1 MFHYRTRREPP
12 SPRAGLAVLGL
23 AGCIAAII
31 TSMLDLEDIFGPEG
45 PLHSTLPDF
54 KSRWQQL
61 RMAQRVATALE
72 HRETVVVEAGTGTGK
87 TFAYLVPALLCGA
100 RVLIS
105 TGTRT
110 LQDQLFSK
118 DLPLVAAA
126 LGRPAKIALLKG
138 RTNYLCR
145 YRLAQIDP
153 GGEQLSLDP
162 SGTDPADA
170 DEPGMGQPE
179 GMGQPAPHRSM
190 LARIERWS
198 RTTRRGD
205 LAEVR
210 GLSDSHPVWPQVT
223 STRENCLGN
232 RCPEISRCHVAL
244 ARREALD
251 ADIVIVNHHLLLAD
265 LALKEDGFG
274 DILGQADAVILDE
287 AHQIPDLATQFFSA
301 TVSSRRIENLLKDVH
316 TEVAS
321 HLAHLS
327 IESGAGQLIANIA
340 AAAKGVEQASQQLSS
355 ALPPRPGRFSLA
367 ETGAQLNGCVGE
379 LARSLQTLQDNL
391 ANLVDDSA
399 LAQLAER
406 TGDLVLSLDRIA
418 AVDDMDGVRAVEV
431 APRSWPMGLLTE
443 RPARKSPAGTGFTLS
458 LMPFDISARF
468 LSLLQAR
475 RCGWIFTSATLS
487 LGEDFTHFTGRLGLN
502 ESPTLKI
509 DSPFNYPLQSLLY
522 LPSGLPEPASP
533 KYVAAVIETALP
545 LIDAARGGAF
555 ILFTSHRALS
565 QGAAA
570 LKTYWSNPNQ
580 SPSPYRLFVQGEA
593 PRERLLKEFRE
604 DGNGVLLGTTSFWE
618 GVDVKGEALRLV
630 IIEKLPFASPD
641 DPLVKARIDHLEAT
655 GGNAFRD
662 YQLPEAALALKQ
674 GVGRLIRSEE
684 DYGTV
689 VICDPRMMG
698 RGYGKVLLAALP
710 PMTPT
715 RDRDEAMSFIRK
727 HAPRDLANALKTARA
742 ATAP

>member
-1 MFHYRTRREPP
+1 
-12 SPRAGLAVLGL
+12 
-23 AGCIAAII
+23 
-31 TSMLDLEDIFGPEG
+31 MLDLEDIFGPGG
-45 PLHSTLPDF
+45 PLHSALPDF

-72 HRETVVVEAGTGTGK
+72 HRETIVVEAGTGTGK

-126 LGRPAKIALLKG
+126 LGRPARIALLKG

-145 YRLAQIDP
+145 YRLARIGP
-153 GGEQLSLDP
+153 GGEQLSLD
-162 SGTDPADA
+162 SAAGGEAVAETTSLA
-170 DEPGMGQPE
+170 
-179 GMGQPAPHRSM
+179 SM
-190 LARIERWS
+190 LARIQRWS
-198 RTTRRGD
+198 QTTRQGD

-223 STRENCLGN
+223 STRDNCLGN

-274 DILGQADAVILDE
+274 DILGAADAVILDE
-287 AHQIPDLATQFFSA
+287 AHQIPDLATQFFGA
-301 TVSSRRIENLLKDVH
+301 NVSSRRIENLLKEVH
-316 TEVAS
+316 AEVAS
-321 HLAHLS
+321 HLTHIS
-327 IESGAGQLIANIA
+327 IESDAGELIANVGA
-340 AAAKGVEQASQQLSS
+340 AARGVEQSQQQLVSF
-355 ALPPRPGRFSLA
+355 LPTRAGRFPLTDLGSHVN
-367 ETGAQLNGCVGE
+367 TQVDD
-379 LARSLQTLQDNL
+379 LARSLQALQDKL
-391 ANLVDDSA
+391 ACLGDDSP
-399 LAQLAER
+399 LAQFAER
-406 TGDLVLSLDRIA
+406 AGDLVLSLDRIA
-418 AVDDMDGVRAVEV
+418 DLDDLDGVRAVEISQ
-431 APRSWPMGLLTE
+431 RG
-443 RPARKSPAGTGFTLS
+443 GFSLS
-458 LMPFDISARF
+458 LMPFDISQRF
-468 LSLLQAR
+468 LSMLQSR

-487 LGEDFTHFTGRLGLN
+487 LGEDFGHFTGRLGLSD
-502 ESPTLKI
+502 SPTLKI
-509 DSPFNYPLQSLLY
+509 ESPFDYQRQSLLY
-522 LPSGLPEPASP
+522 LPEGLPEPASQ
-533 KYVAAVIETALP
+533 KYVAAVIDTAIP

-555 ILFTSHRALS
+555 VLFTSHRALS
-565 QGAAA
+565 QGAALLRA
-570 LKTYWSNPNQ
+570 CWPKED
-580 SPSPYRLFVQGEA
+580 SPYRVFVQGEA

-641 DPLVKARIDHLEAT
+641 DPLVKARIDHLQAT

-689 VICDPRMMG
+689 VICDPRMVG

-710 PMTPT
+710 AMAPT
-715 RDRDEAMSFIRK
+715 RDRDEALRFIRK
-727 HAPRDLANALKTARA
+727 HAPRNQTNAAAAPA

>member
-1 MFHYRTRREPP
+1 
-12 SPRAGLAVLGL
+12 
-23 AGCIAAII
+23 
-31 TSMLDLEDIFGPEG
+31 MLDLEDIFGPGG
-45 PLHSTLPDF
+45 PLQSALPDF

-61 RMAQRVATALE
+61 RMAERVATALE

-126 LGRPAKIALLKG
+126 LGRPARIALLKG

-145 YRLAQIDP
+145 YRLAQI
-153 GGEQLSLDP
+153 GLAGEQLSLDTTP
-162 SGTDPADA
+162 VPGNHPDDTADIGA
-170 DEPGMGQPE
+170 NATVGDEQTTHTG
-179 GMGQPAPHRSM
+179 M
-190 LARIERWS
+190 LARIHRWS
-198 RTTRRGD
+198 RTTRQGD
-205 LAEVR
+205 LSEVR
-210 GLSDSHPVWPQVT
+210 GLSDSHAVWPQVT
-223 STRENCLGN
+223 STRDNCLGN
-232 RCPEISRCHVAL
+232 RCPEISRCHVAI
-244 ARREALD
+244 ARRDALD

-274 DILGQADAVILDE
+274 DILGAADAVILDE
-287 AHQIPDLATQFFSA
+287 AHQIPDLATQFFGA
-301 TVSSRRIENLLKDVH
+301 TVSSRRIENLIKEAH
-316 TEVAS
+316 TEITAQ
-321 HLAHLS
+321 LARVS
-327 IESGAGQLIANIA
+327 VESEA
-340 AAAKGVEQASQQLSS
+340 AAVVADISVAVRGVEHAAKQLSS
-355 ALPPRPGRFSLA
+355 SLPSRPGRFALN
-367 ETGAQLNGCVGE
+367 EMGVQLTSSVDE
-379 LARSLQTLQDNL
+379 LSRSLQSLQSSL
-391 ANLVDDSA
+391 ADLGDDSP
-399 LAQLAER
+399 LAQLGER
-406 TGDLVLSLDRIA
+406 VGDLMLSLDRIA
-418 AVDDMDGVRAVEV
+418 NVDDMEGVRAVEI
-431 APRSWPMGLLTE
+431 T
-443 RPARKSPAGTGFTLS
+443 ARGFSLS

-468 LSLLQAR
+468 LSLIQAR

-487 LGEDFTHFTGRLGLN
+487 LGEDFGHFTGRLGLTD
-502 ESPTLKI
+502 SPTLKI
-509 DSPFNYPLQSLLY
+509 ESPFDYERQSLLY
-522 LPSGLPEPASP
+522 LPTGMPEPASSG
-533 KYVAAVIETALP
+533 YVSKVIETALP

-555 ILFTSHRALS
+555 VLFTSHRALA
-565 QGAAA
+565 QGAS
-570 LKTYWSNPNQ
+570 LLRSCWSGER
-580 SPSPYRLFVQGEA
+580 PYRLFVQGEA
-593 PRERLLKEFRE
+593 PRERLLKEFRD

-641 DPLVKARIDHLEAT
+641 DPLVRARIDHLQAT

-710 PMTPT
+710 AMTPT
-715 RDRDEAMSFIRK
+715 RDRDEALRFIRK
-727 HAPRDLANALKTARA
+727 HAPRIPATDHATARTA
-742 ATAP
+742 AGP

>member
-1 MFHYRTRREPP
+1 
-12 SPRAGLAVLGL
+12 
-23 AGCIAAII
+23 
-31 TSMLDLEDIFGPEG
+31 MLDLEDIFGPGG
-45 PLHSTLPDF
+45 PLHSALPDF

-61 RMAQRVATALE
+61 RMAERVAIALE

-126 LGRPAKIALLKG
+126 LGRPARIALLKG

-145 YRLAQIDP
+145 YRLAQVGP
-153 GGEQLSLDP
+153 GGAQLSLDTTPRSP
-162 SGTDPADA
+162 SATGAADSTDSGSDGTTADSGAADTLTAGEADA
-170 DEPGMGQPE
+170 VDEPTS
-179 GMGQPAPHRSM
+179 HISM
-190 LARIERWS
+190 LARIQRWA
-198 RTTRRGD
+198 RTTRQGD

-232 RCPEISRCHVAL
+232 RCPEISRCHVAV
-244 ARREALD
+244 ARRDALD

-274 DILGQADAVILDE
+274 DILGTADAVILDE
-287 AHQIPDLATQFFSA
+287 AHQIPDLATQFFGA
-301 TVSSRRIENLLKDVH
+301 NVSSRRIENLLKEAQ
-316 TEVAS
+316 TEITAQ
-321 HLAHLS
+321 LACVS
-327 IESGAGQLIANIA
+327 VDSDA
-340 AAAKGVEQASQQLSS
+340 AAVIADISAAARGVEQATHRLSS
-355 ALPPRPGRFSLA
+355 SLPSRPGRFSLS
-367 ETGAQLNGCVGE
+367 EMGPQLTASVDE
-379 LARSLQTLQDNL
+379 LSRTLQTLQSNL
-391 ANLVDDSA
+391 SDLGDDSS
-399 LAQLAER
+399 LAQLGER
-406 TGDLVLSLDRIA
+406 AGDLVLSLDRIA
-418 AVDDMDGVRAVEV
+418 AVDDMEGVRAVEIT
-431 APRSWPMGLLTE
+431 PR
-443 RPARKSPAGTGFTLS
+443 GFSLS
-458 LMPFDISARF
+458 LMPFDISVRF
-468 LSLLQAR
+468 LSLIQAR

-487 LGEDFTHFTGRLGLN
+487 LGEDFGHFTGRLGLT

-509 DSPFNYPLQSLLY
+509 ESPFDYERQSLLY
-522 LPSGLPEPASP
+522 LPTGMPEPASSG
-533 KYVAAVIETALP
+533 YVAKVIETALP

-555 ILFTSHRALS
+555 VLFTSHRALA
-565 QGAAA
+565 QGAALLRA
-570 LKTYWSNPNQ
+570 CWSGH
-580 SPSPYRLFVQGEA
+580 SPYRLFVQGEA
-593 PRERLLKEFRE
+593 PRERLLREFRE
-604 DGNGVLLGTTSFWE
+604 NGNGVLLGTTSFWE

-641 DPLVKARIDHLEAT
+641 DPLVRARIEHLQAS

-710 PMTPT
+710 AMTPT
-715 RDRDEAMSFIRK
+715 RDRDEALRFIRK
-727 HAPRDLANALKTARA
+727 HAPRNPVSDQASARTV
-742 ATAP
+742 ATP